1 MHAETWISQLSKGN
15 EESSVRMQN
24 ALNICYPLAL
34 GLFEPSDHE
43 DILLSANIF
52 PGEKSLQE
60 KWNER
65 VSSILKKAD
74 LVIPEV
80 SDIAIS
86 YGGRRGI
93 HTEYLKPLLDEM
105 TEVYNIDPQAEW

>member
-1 MHAETWISQLSKGN
+1 MKKYSL
-15 EESSVRMQN
+15 
-24 ALNICYPLAL
+24 
-34 GLFEPSDHE
+34 
-43 DILLSANIF
+43 ILLIFSFFFQSAMA
-52 PGEKSLQE
+52 QDA
-60 KWNER
+60 
-65 VSSILKKAD
+65 VSILKKAD